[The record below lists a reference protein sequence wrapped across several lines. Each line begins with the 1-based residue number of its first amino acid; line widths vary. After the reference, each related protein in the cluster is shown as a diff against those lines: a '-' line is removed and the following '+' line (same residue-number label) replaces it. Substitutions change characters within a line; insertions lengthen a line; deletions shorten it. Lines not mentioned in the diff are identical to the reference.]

1 MSKKLVAYF
10 SAGGVTAKAA
20 KELAGAC
27 GADLYEI
34 KPEVPYTGADLD
46 WMNKKSRSSVE
57 MNDPS
62 CRPALSDTSADIK
75 GHDVI
80 FVGFPVWW
88 YTAPAIIKTF
98 LEAYDF
104 NKKKIVPFATSGGSG
119 LGKTAEALQ
128 EVVPSAMVME
138 GRLLNGKQDTAE
150 LRKWADSFLK

>member
-34 KPEVPYTGADLD
+34 KPKTPYTGADLD

-62 CRPALSDTSADIK
+62 SRPALADASADIA

-88 YTAPAIIKTF
+88 YTAPTIIKTF

-104 NKKKIVPFATSGGSG
+104 SGKTIVLFATSGGSG
-119 LGKTAEALQ
+119 LGKTAETLQ
-128 EVVPSAMVME
+128 EIVPAAKVMN
-138 GRLLNGKQDTAE
+138 GRLMNGKQDAAE
-150 LRKWADSFLK
+150 LKKWANSF

>member
-34 KPEVPYTGADLD
+34 KPEAPYTGADLD
-46 WMNKKSRSSVE
+46 WMDKKSRSSVE
-57 MNDPS
+57 MNDS
-62 CRPALSDTSADIK
+62 SSRPALADMAADIDRY
-75 GHDVI
+75 DVI

-88 YTAPAIIKTF
+88 YTAPTIIKTF

-104 NKKKIVPFATSGGSG
+104 NGKIIVPFATSGGSG
-119 LGKTAEALQ
+119 IGTTAETLQ
-128 EVVPSAMVME
+128 EIVPVATVKA
-138 GRLLNGKQDTAE
+138 GRILNGRIAALELKQ
-150 LRKWADSFLK
+150 WADGFE